1 MRIFTGKYTAGVL
14 GPSGTS
20 LAFVDNTTTYA
31 TVNPAGPTDT
41 TDLTTKT
48 YVDNKTWDRLTNGSY
63 EFVLESDGS
72 VTSPGA
78 YNLAQQTSFYYNE
91 NNNRLYRPEFQ
102 STTGNSSGIRV
113 LAPNYTSS
121 ASSTI
126 TSFNSDDSSNGMFT
140 SIQARN
146 TPTQKLRIATGAYSS
161 NVLGPSGLSL
171 YFVDGTDVSATIN
184 PAGPTVSTDLTT
196 KTYVD
201 NKTWDRLTNGSYE
214 LILNADGTVSF
225 PNYKF
230 PVADG
235 TANYV
240 LKTNGSGILSWAAD
254 NNTTYSIN
262 AGTATGGA
270 NLNLAAS
277 TGGTDTVKFA
287 NGSNVTVSRT
297 DANTITISST
307 DTNTTY
313 TYAAGSVSG
322 GANLTLTGSDSTTNT
337 VKLINGGH
345 ITATYTSGTQVTLGS
360 DATTANSPNAMV
372 SRDTNGDF
380 AAGTITANLA
390 GNSYVLGSLQATTN
404 AAYSFPAPNLNTI
417 NNNNGLDVASSM
429 PAGTLGNAS
438 QQQFT
443 TFYGDTFAG
452 TNTSPALNFKIA
464 NGNSVTGGTVP
475 FTGVAQTAPTAAV
488 NTNVMGTVNF
498 NGYATSGWADTIATQ
513 NQGGGVS
520 AVSMIQM
527 QGYATETFT
536 DGTLTVVPT
545 SVTRTASTLAS
556 TTVTGTKGQIQ
567 FTANT
572 PVVGHAVLVTGTNS
586 GTSTGITAG
595 TYYIVATSATTNAT
609 LSATPGGAPI
619 DTTAGTTTG
628 LTFARQF
635 ITVGYTALTYIPFG
649 LSAKITVSGINGVT
663 NGTYMAGGTSTT
675 TSVNIGVSTTSVSL
689 GATPTLTCPSV
700 TAGGAALRVR
710 AMPAT
715 TVANSGNRVN
725 IIDHSAAAATYRA
738 NSFTFNTGAYGN
750 TGVGVT
756 GNNIIYNRV
765 YGQWQYDTTITP
777 ASANTAAVF
786 PLGTLDLG
794 NIATVG
800 STSRLIP
807 GAAGAYNLQFSVQLN
822 NSDNS
827 SDHSA
832 LIWLRKNGTDV
843 SGSTGRVFVT
853 KGNATIAGWNY
864 LVSSANTT
872 DYWELAYSVDDTR
885 LTFPF
890 YAASASAPVAPSTAA
905 IITTITPVGA

>member
-1 MRIFTGKYTAGVL
+1 MASAKSLTAQEITKVL
-14 GPSGTS
+14 NYISTKPNALRNRTMFSITT
-20 LAFVDNTTTYA
+20 LA
-31 TVNPAGPTDT
+31 G
-41 TDLTTKT
+41 L
-48 YVDNKTWDRLTNGSY
+48 
-63 EFVLESDGS
+63 
-72 VTSPGA
+72 
-78 YNLAQQTSFYYNE
+78 
-91 NNNRLYRPEFQ
+91 
-102 STTGNSSGIRV
+102 RV
-113 LAPNYTSS
+113 SEV
-121 ASSTI
+121 ASMTI
-126 TSFNSDDSSNGMFT
+126 G
-140 SIQARN
+140 
-146 TPTQKLRIATGAYSS
+146 
-161 NVLGPSGLSL
+161 
-171 YFVDGTDVSATIN
+171 DV
-184 PAGPTVSTDLTT
+184 
-196 KTYVD
+196 
-201 NKTWDRLTNGSYE
+201 
-214 LILNADGTVSF
+214 LNADGTVSF

-360 DATTANSPNAMV
+360 DATTANSPNALV

-390 GNSYVLGSLQATTN
+390 GSSYVLGSLQATTN
-404 AAYSFPAPNLNTI
+404 SAYSFPAPNLNTI

-513 NQGGGVS
+513 NQGGGVG
-520 AVSMIQM
+520 AVNMIQM

-536 DGTLTVVPT
+536 DSTLTVVPT
-545 SVTRTASTLAS
+545 SVTRTQSPLNGPS
-556 TTVTGTKGQIQ
+556 VTGTKGQIQ

-572 PVVGHAVLVTGTNS
+572 PVVGHAVLVSGTNS

-595 TYYIVATSATTNAT
+595 IYYIVATSATTNAT
-609 LSATPGGAPI
+609 LSATPGGVPI
-619 DTTAGTTTG
+619 DTTPGTIAGTM
-628 LTFARQF
+628 TFVRQF

-689 GATPTLTCPSV
+689 GSTPTLTCPSV

-710 AMPAT
+710 AMPAA

-765 YGQWQYDTTITP
+765 YGQWTYGTTVTP
-777 ASANTAAVF
+777 AAANTAAVF
-786 PLGTLDLG
+786 PLGTADTN

-800 STSRLIP
+800 STSRLIV
-807 GAAGAYNLQFSVQLN
+807 GAAGTYNIQFSVQLEN
-822 NSDNS
+822 TSGASDYV
-827 SDHSA
+827 A
-832 LIWLRKNGTDV
+832 YIWLRKNGTDV
-843 SGSTGRVFVT
+843 ASSMGRVYVT
-853 KGNATIAGWNY
+853 KGNQTIAGWNY
-864 LVSSANTT
+864 LVTPTLTT
-872 DYWELAYSVDDTR
+872 DYYEIAYAVNNTN
-885 LTFPF
+885 LIFPT
-890 YAASASAPVAPSTAA
+890 YAATAFGP
-905 IITTITPVGA
+905 ITPTLITTITPVGA